1 MDEVK
6 DTMIMFTRIVD
17 ALNEG
22 NKTGEQS
29 AYSRL
34 LREFP
39 SHGLDEADFK
49 RFVNLHLLKNAVVCF
64 KGISGKQHRRVSE
77 AIAGIVRLDLSK
89 PCMTTFEVDF
99 RDVMEKDLKDIQA
112 MMVREPRRLRWIVDN
127 GLKLRVLSPGPLT
140 TADGTV
146 LLEQL
151 ERGVIRIKNAI
162 YALECET
169 DAVDAITRLC
179 SKLSRC

>member
-169 DAVDAITRLC
+169 DAVDAIASLC

>member
-49 RFVNLHLLKNAVVCF
+49 RFVNLHLLKNAVLCF

-162 YALECET
+162 YDLECET

>member
-49 RFVNLHLLKNAVVCF
+49 RFVNLHLLKNAVLCF

-89 PCMTTFEVDF
+89 PCLTTFECDF
-99 RDVMEKDLKDIQA
+99 RDAMEKDLKDIQA
-112 MMVREPRRLRWIVDN
+112 MMANEPRRLRCIIDN
-127 GLKLRVLSPGPLT
+127 GLKLRVVSAEALT
-140 TADGTV
+140 TADGTA
-146 LLEQL
+146 LMDQL
-151 ERGVIRIKNAI
+151 ERGVSRIKNAI
-162 YALECET
+162 YGLECET
-169 DAVDAITRLC
+169 DAVDAIAALC